1 MTPLVFCWM
10 RTPPRWSQSS
20 GTPARTP
27 CTCTAIRDTPWRPA
41 CPVGAPKEVDE
52 DQNEEGGDE
61 KNAEGGGTYPA
72 SIDLSDSDAERR
84 TLHVDPDT
92 GLVTLSLI
100 VPFASLAAPTFEAVV
115 DDFIADMNLWSMLFA
130 NEAPVSE
137 VDVGSRDSDRDGG
150 GRMPWGAIVG

>member
-1 MTPLVFCWM
+1 M
-10 RTPPRWSQSS
+10 
-20 GTPARTP
+20 
-27 CTCTAIRDTPWRPA
+27 
-41 CPVGAPKEVDE
+41 
-52 DQNEEGGDE
+52 
-61 KNAEGGGTYPA
+61 
-72 SIDLSDSDAERR
+72 
-84 TLHVDPDT
+84 DPDT